1 MQAFLDLNST
11 YLHLES
17 QSSKNIVAVF
27 MCVHLIIMIIHV
39 LTALNLFITQ
49 QKHKYFSRLYDRC

>member
-1 MQAFLDLNST
+1 MQAFLDLDYT

-17 QSSKNIVAVF
+17 QGSKNIMVVF
-27 MCVHLIIMIIHV
+27 IIMIIHV